1 MPPAMATEPISE
13 FFDREACCR
22 ARRGGGKVA
31 GVSRTLLDL
40 VTEAGL
46 TDRSVL
52 ELGSGTGQLSAALL
66 RAGASRVTGVDLSP
80 RSVEAARKRV
90 AQEGLAERA
99 SFLTGDAA
107 ATDLP
112 PHDVVV
118 LDKVFCCYPD
128 AERLLGSSMRAA
140 QTVYAFVLPASDGF
154 RGAIA
159 RVAVRFLNAGR
170 ALRRV
175 KFRVFVHDVPRID
188 EGLRAFGFLPLR
200 TVRRWLWH
208 VAVYRRE
215 ALTPETPRSAAATAM
230 AGSAPTRT

>member
-1 MPPAMATEPISE
+1 MTTEPISE

-22 ARRGGGKVA
+22 ARRRGGDVS

-46 TDRSVL
+46 RDRSVL

-66 RAGASRVTGVDLSP
+66 RSGASTVTGVDLSP
-80 RSVEAARKRV
+80 RSVEAAQERV
-90 AQEGLAERA
+90 AREGLAGRA
-99 SFLTGDAA
+99 SFLAGDAA

-112 PHDVVV
+112 RHDVVV

-128 AERLLGSSMRAA
+128 AERLLDTSIRAA
-140 QTVYAFVLPASDGF
+140 GTVYAFVLPASEGF
-154 RGAIA
+154 RGTMS
-159 RVAVRFLNAGR
+159 RVAVWFENAVR

-175 KFRVFVHDVPRID
+175 RFRAFVHDVPRID
-188 EGLRAFGFLPLR
+188 VRLQASGFVPVR
-200 TVRRWLWH
+200 TARRWVWH

-215 ALTPETPRSAAATAM
+215 PPVPDAVGASAASAM
-230 AGSAPTRT
+230 AGSAP

>member
-1 MPPAMATEPISE
+1 MGTEPISE
-13 FFDREACCR
+13 FFDREACCQV
-22 ARRGGGKVA
+22 RRGGGKLA

-46 TDRSVL
+46 RDRSVL

-66 RAGASRVTGVDLSP
+66 RAGASKVTGVDLSP

-128 AERLLGSSMRAA
+128 AEGLLGSSMRAA
-140 QTVYAFVLPASDGF
+140 KTVYAFVLPASDGF
-154 RGAIA
+154 RGTMA
-159 RVAVRFLNAGR
+159 RVAVWFLNASR
-170 ALRRV
+170 ALRRM

-188 EGLRAFGFLPLR
+188 EGLRAVGFLPLGM
-200 TVRRWLWH
+200 VRRWLWH

-215 ALTPETPRSAAATAM
+215 APPPETLRSAAAAM
-230 AGSAPTRT
+230 AGTAPTRT